1 MSDDYTQTLWSVM
14 ARERVYSQ
22 PLEVEER
29 RHLFGEWLDANP
41 DAVSMMEGWALEI
54 MESGEP
60 VAVQRLFERMRWEG
74 ARVEAVPYTDFNGKR
89 HEYRL
94 NHNDRALFGR
104 WLQSRHPEMRVTQRR
119 SMFDGVVYA

>member
-1 MSDDYTQTLWSVM
+1 MGPGNSAAHMAGGADMSDDYTQTLWSVM

-41 DAVSMMEGWALEI
+41 GAVAAMEGWALEI
-54 MESGEP
+54 ASRGEP

-74 ARVEAVPYTDFNGKR
+74 TRVEAVPYTDFNGRR
-89 HEYRL
+89 HA
-94 NHNDRALFGR
+94 HCSAGG
-104 WLQSRHPEMRVTQRR
+104 SSPGTPKC
-119 SMFDGVVYA
+119 A